1 MGKAFINKSRLK
13 WHICV
18 QRQKAQT
25 LISSPFKS
33 KKTKGPKMEPC
44 ETQIFNHQIKIDEPE
59 KRIVKKKG
67 GK

>member
-13 WHICV
+13 WHKCV

-33 KKTKGPKMEPC
+33 QKTKGPKMEPC